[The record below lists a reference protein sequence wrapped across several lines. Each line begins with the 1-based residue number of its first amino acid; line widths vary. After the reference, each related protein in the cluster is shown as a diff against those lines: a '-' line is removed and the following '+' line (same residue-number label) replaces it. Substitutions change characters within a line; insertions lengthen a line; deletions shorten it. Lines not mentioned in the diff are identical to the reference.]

1 MVLLGSLVNSAAI
14 IFGGSIGLAL
24 KKGLSDRI
32 ASAVMNALALCV
44 LYIGVS
50 GMLKGENIL
59 ITILSMVF
67 GTLVGEWIDLDKK
80 INQLGDEIE
89 SRVSSENK
97 EHSVSNGFV
106 TASLLFCVGAMAIV
120 GALQSGLTGNHDTL
134 FAKSLIDGI
143 AAIVMASS
151 LGIGVLLSA
160 GLILVYE
167 GGITL
172 FANVLAPLLTDS
184 VINEMTCVGSLLI
197 VGLALNMLKLTN
209 LKIMN
214 YELCACCFFSYPFR
228 IFYVTTERRRSPAD
242 VFFD

>member
-1 MVLLGSLVNSAAI
+1 MVLLGSMVNSAAI
-14 IFGGSIGLAL
+14 ILGGSIGLAL

-214 YELCACCFFSYPFR
+214 YA
-228 IFYVTTERRRSPAD
+228 PA
-242 VFFD
+242 VFFPILFGYFM

>member
-14 IFGGSIGLAL
+14 ILGGSIGLAL

-44 LYIGVS
+44 LFIGVS

-214 YELCACCFFSYPFR
+214 YA
-228 IFYVTTERRRSPAD
+228 PA
-242 VFFD
+242 VFFPILFGYFM

>member
-1 MVLLGSLVNSAAI
+1 MVNSAAI
-14 IFGGSIGLAL
+14 VLGGSIGLAL
-24 KKGLSDRI
+24 KKGLSSRL
-32 ASAVMNALALCV
+32 ANAVMNALALCV
-44 LYIGVS
+44 LYLGIS
-50 GMLKGENIL
+50 GMLKGENVL

-67 GTLVGEWIDLDKK
+67 GTLVGEGLDLDKK
-80 INQLGDEIE
+80 INQLGDAVEKK
-89 SRVSSENK
+89 VSSPDE
-97 EHSVSNGFV
+97 EVSVSKGFV
-106 TASLLFCVGAMAIV
+106 TASLLVCVGAMAIV

-160 GLILVYE
+160 GLVLVYE
-167 GGITL
+167 GGISL

-197 VGLALNMLKLTN
+197 VGLALNMLKLTD

-214 YELCACCFFSYPFR
+214 YAPAVIFPVLFGFFM
-228 IFYVTTERRRSPAD
+228 
-242 VFFD
+242 

>member
-1 MVLLGSLVNSAAI
+1 MVLLGSMVNSAAI
-14 IFGGSIGLAL
+14 ILGGSIGLAL

-50 GMLKGENIL
+50 GILKGENIL

-214 YELCACCFFSYPFR
+214 YA
-228 IFYVTTERRRSPAD
+228 PA
-242 VFFD
+242 VFFPILFGYFM

>member
-1 MVLLGSLVNSAAI
+1 
-14 IFGGSIGLAL
+14 
-24 KKGLSDRI
+24 
-32 ASAVMNALALCV
+32 
-44 LYIGVS
+44 
-50 GMLKGENIL
+50 
-59 ITILSMVF
+59 
-67 GTLVGEWIDLDKK
+67 
-80 INQLGDEIE
+80 
-89 SRVSSENK
+89 
-97 EHSVSNGFV
+97 
-106 TASLLFCVGAMAIV
+106 MAIV

-167 GGITL
+167 GGISL

-197 VGLALNMLKLTN
+197 VGLALNMLKLTD

-214 YELCACCFFSYPFR
+214 YA
-228 IFYVTTERRRSPAD
+228 PA
-242 VFFD
+242 VFFPILFGLFM

>member
-1 MVLLGSLVNSAAI
+1 MVLLGSLVNSAAVI
-14 IFGGSIGLAL
+14 LGGSIGLAL

-214 YELCACCFFSYPFR
+214 YA
-228 IFYVTTERRRSPAD
+228 PA
-242 VFFD
+242 VFFPILFGYFM

>member
-1 MVLLGSLVNSAAI
+1 
-14 IFGGSIGLAL
+14 
-24 KKGLSDRI
+24 
-32 ASAVMNALALCV
+32 
-44 LYIGVS
+44 
-50 GMLKGENIL
+50 MLKGENVL
-59 ITILSMVF
+59 ITILSMVA
-67 GTLVGEWIDLDKK
+67 GTLVGDGLQLDKK
-80 INQLGDEIE
+80 INQLGDTIE
-89 SRVSSENK
+89 KMVASPNEGV
-97 EHSVSNGFV
+97 SVSKGFV

-167 GGITL
+167 GGISL
-172 FANVLAPLLTDS
+172 FANILAPLLTDS

-197 VGLALNMLKLTN
+197 VGLALNMLKLTD

-214 YELCACCFFSYPFR
+214 YA
-228 IFYVTTERRRSPAD
+228 PA
-242 VFFD
+242 VFFPILFGFFM

>member
-14 IFGGSIGLAL
+14 ILGGSIGLAL

-209 LKIMN
+209 LNIMN
-214 YELCACCFFSYPFR
+214 YA
-228 IFYVTTERRRSPAD
+228 PA
-242 VFFD
+242 VFFPILFGYFM

>member
-14 IFGGSIGLAL
+14 ILGGSIGLAL

-160 GLILVYE
+160 SLILVYE

-214 YELCACCFFSYPFR
+214 YA
-228 IFYVTTERRRSPAD
+228 PA
-242 VFFD
+242 VFFFFFFCNSK

>member
-14 IFGGSIGLAL
+14 ILGGSIGLAL

-120 GALQSGLTGNHDTL
+120 GALQSGLTGNHVTL
-134 FAKSLIDGI
+134 FAKSLIGGI

-214 YELCACCFFSYPFR
+214 YA
-228 IFYVTTERRRSPAD
+228 PA
-242 VFFD
+242 VFFPILFGYFM

>member
-14 IFGGSIGLAL
+14 ILGGSIGLAL

-167 GGITL
+167 GGISL
-172 FANVLAPLLTDS
+172 FANVMAPLLTDS

-197 VGLALNMLKLTN
+197 VGLALNMLKLTD

-214 YELCACCFFSYPFR
+214 YA
-228 IFYVTTERRRSPAD
+228 PA
-242 VFFD
+242 VFFPILFGFFM

>member
-1 MVLLGSLVNSAAI
+1 M
-14 IFGGSIGLAL
+14 
-24 KKGLSDRI
+24 
-32 ASAVMNALALCV
+32 
-44 LYIGVS
+44 
-50 GMLKGENIL
+50 
-59 ITILSMVF
+59 
-67 GTLVGEWIDLDKK
+67 
-80 INQLGDEIE
+80 GDEIE

-214 YELCACCFFSYPFR
+214 YA
-228 IFYVTTERRRSPAD
+228 PA
-242 VFFD
+242 VFFPILFGYFM

>member
-14 IFGGSIGLAL
+14 ILGGGIGLVL
-24 KKGLSDRI
+24 KKGLSDRL
-32 ASAVMNALALCV
+32 ANAVMNALALCV

-59 ITILSMVF
+59 ITILSMVA
-67 GTLVGEWIDLDKK
+67 GTLVGEALDLDKK
-80 INQLGDEIE
+80 INQLGDT
-89 SRVSSENK
+89 VENMVASPNK
-97 EHSVSNGFV
+97 GVSVSKGFV

-143 AAIVMASS
+143 ASIVMASS

-167 GGITL
+167 GGISL

-197 VGLALNMLKLTN
+197 VGLALNMLKLTD

-214 YELCACCFFSYPFR
+214 YA
-228 IFYVTTERRRSPAD
+228 PA
-242 VFFD
+242 VFFPILFGLFM

>member
-14 IFGGSIGLAL
+14 ILGGSIGLAL

-160 GLILVYE
+160 VLILVYE

-214 YELCACCFFSYPFR
+214 YA
-228 IFYVTTERRRSPAD
+228 PA
-242 VFFD
+242 VFFPILFGYFM

>member
-14 IFGGSIGLAL
+14 ILGGSIGLAL

-50 GMLKGENIL
+50 GILKGENIL

-214 YELCACCFFSYPFR
+214 YA
-228 IFYVTTERRRSPAD
+228 PA
-242 VFFD
+242 VFFLSFSDILCNDRKKTIPSGRLF

>member
-14 IFGGSIGLAL
+14 VLGGSIGLVL
-24 KKGLSDRI
+24 KKGISDRL
-32 ASAVMNALALCV
+32 ANAVMNALALCV

-50 GMLKGENIL
+50 GMLKGENVL
-59 ITILSMVF
+59 ITILSMVA
-67 GTLVGEWIDLDKK
+67 GTLVGEWLNLDQK
-80 INQLGDEIE
+80 INQLGDTIE
-89 SRVSSENK
+89 NMVASPNEGV
-97 EHSVSNGFV
+97 SVSKGFV

-167 GGITL
+167 GGISL

-197 VGLALNMLKLTN
+197 VGLSLNMLKLTD

-214 YELCACCFFSYPFR
+214 YA
-228 IFYVTTERRRSPAD
+228 PA
-242 VFFD
+242 VLFPILLGLFM